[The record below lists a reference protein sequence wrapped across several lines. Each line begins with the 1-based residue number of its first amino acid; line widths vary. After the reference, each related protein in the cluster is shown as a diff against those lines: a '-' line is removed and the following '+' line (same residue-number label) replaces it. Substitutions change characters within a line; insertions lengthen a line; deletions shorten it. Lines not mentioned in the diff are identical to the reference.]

1 MKHQVMGRKFGRD
14 KDQRSAL
21 FKGLAVSLILHE
33 RITTTEAK
41 AKTIRPIVEKLV
53 TLARED
59 TEHHRRLAMARLGNE
74 HATRKLFE
82 VIGPRYEGQP
92 GGYTRIL
99 KLASPRR
106 GDAGEQAILEWVDL
120 PAEAGGSAKP
130 AAVATTSAAGG
141 GDKPQA

>member
-1 MKHQVMGRKFGRD
+1 MRHRVMGRKFGRD

-59 TEHHRRLAMARLGNE
+59 SEHHRRLAMARLGNE
-74 HATRKLFE
+74 NATRKLFE
-82 VIGPRYEGQP
+82 VIGPRYDGQP

-99 KLASPRR
+99 KVGIRK
-106 GDAGEQAILEWVDL
+106 GDAAPISLIEFV
-120 PAEAGGSAKP
+120 
-130 AAVATTSAAGG
+130 
-141 GDKPQA
+141 